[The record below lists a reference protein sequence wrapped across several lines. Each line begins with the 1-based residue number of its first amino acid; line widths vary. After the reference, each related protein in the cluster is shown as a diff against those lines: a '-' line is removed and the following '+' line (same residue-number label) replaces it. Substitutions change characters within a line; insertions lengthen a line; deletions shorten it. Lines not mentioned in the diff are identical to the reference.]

1 MLGCGLLGCELLILL
16 FDGGLFVCFE
26 VGLLGV
32 LFFDGEEVGEFK
44 IYELNY
50 ILVFLFVSCFYLMI
64 FIIFLFNKFWVIGI

>member
-44 IYELNY
+44 IYELNIY
-50 ILVFLFVSCFYLMI
+50 
-64 FIIFLFNKFWVIGI
+64 